1 MRRPLDNQGVIF
13 GNESI
18 STYSRTNLTIWM
30 ILAFQAGLLNIGG
43 LLACHSF
50 VSHVTGF
57 ATLFG
62 LELNR
67 VHYWTAMGML
77 IVPLFFLLGAMLSGF
92 LVDLRLQMRKK
103 PKYYIVFGALFL
115 ILLFV
120 VIGGFNRF
128 FGAFGEW
135 HETSGDYTL
144 LALLCLAC
152 GVQNGTVALVS
163 RSVVRT
169 THLTGITTDLGIGL
183 VRVLNQKRIPLK
195 MMEEESKA
203 NFMRIGIIC
212 SFIAGSAFGVPL
224 FDQLQYRGFL
234 VPTLISGLLF
244 FTTFYFQVMADDQRD
259 KSASN

>member
-1 MRRPLDNQGVIF
+1 VIF
-13 GNESI
+13 GNETI

-30 ILAFQAGLLNIGG
+30 ILAFQAGVLNIGG

-77 IVPLFFLLGAMLSGF
+77 LVPLFFLLGAMLSGF
-92 LVDLRLQMRKK
+92 LVDLRLQMKKK
-103 PKYYIVFGALFL
+103 PKYYIVFGALFT
-115 ILLFV
+115 ILLVV
-120 VIGGFNRF
+120 VIGGFNH
-128 FGAFGEW
+128 AFGNFGDY
-135 HETSGDYTL
+135 HETTGDYTL

-183 VRVLNQKRIPLK
+183 VRVLNRRRIPIK
-195 MMEEESKA
+195 IDEEMKA

-212 SFIAGSAFGVPL
+212 SFVAGSALGVPI
-224 FDQLQYRGFL
+224 FDHLKYRGFL
-234 VPTLISGLLF
+234 LPAVISGLLF
-244 FTTFYFQVMADDQRD
+244 FTTFYFQVLEEKLRR
-259 KSASN
+259 